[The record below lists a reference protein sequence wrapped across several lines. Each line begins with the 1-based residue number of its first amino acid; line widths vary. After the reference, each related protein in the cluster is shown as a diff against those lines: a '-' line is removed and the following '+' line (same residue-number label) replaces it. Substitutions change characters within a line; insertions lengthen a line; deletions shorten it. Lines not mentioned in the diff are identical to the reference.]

1 MLFGKASSTI
11 KDEPAI
17 FFVTIGNNTA
27 IKIIDFNSRSSILK
41 EEVDMVLA
49 IYQVGD

>member
-1 MLFGKASSTI
+1 MLFRKASGTI
-11 KDEPAI
+11 KDEQAI

-27 IKIIDFNSRSSILK
+27 IRIVDFNSRSSVLK

-49 IYQVGD
+49 IDQIED

>member
-1 MLFGKASSTI
+1 MLFGKASGTI
-11 KDEPAI
+11 KDEQAI
-17 FFVTIGNNTA
+17 FFMTIGNNMA
-27 IKIIDFNSRSSILK
+27 IRIVDFNSRSSVLK

>member
-1 MLFGKASSTI
+1 M
-11 KDEPAI
+11 
-17 FFVTIGNNTA
+17 TIGNNMA
-27 IKIIDFNSRSSILK
+27 IRIVDFNSRSSVLK

>member
-1 MLFGKASSTI
+1 MLFRKASNTI
-11 KDEPAI
+11 KDEQAI
-17 FFVTIGNNTA
+17 FFVTIGNNMA
-27 IKIIDFNSRSSILK
+27 IRIVDFNNRSSVSK